1 MKYRLYATAPL
12 LAMSLCGC
20 VLLPVEQ
27 SPSVVGTV
35 REAGTLKPVV
45 GAEVRYKDFPS
56 EAVAVTTVNGGFKL
70 GRVVRWQVVVVGTD
84 RQPVRALTVSA
95 LGYKPAIV
103 AVDLGG
109 PSEYTV
115 LLERT
120 Q

>member
-1 MKYRLYATAPL
+1 
-12 LAMSLCGC
+12 
-20 VLLPVEQ
+20 
-27 SPSVVGTV
+27 
-35 REAGTLKPVV
+35 
-45 GAEVRYKDFPS
+45 
-56 EAVAVTTVNGGFKL
+56 
-70 GRVVRWQVVVVGTD
+70 
-84 RQPVRALTVSA
+84 VRALTVSA